1 MIRLIKGGEPL
12 LKREEAVMQ
21 NVEAA
26 VRSIIAD
33 VRARGDEA
41 LLEYGRRFD
50 CAELNA
56 LQVTVAEIEE
66 ACAKISPEVMSA
78 LNKAAENIRAFHS
91 MQKREGFRIQKGDVI
106 LGQRITPVDRAGI
119 YVPGGTA
126 CYPSTVLMD
135 AIPAS
140 IAGVSE
146 IIMATPAGKDGTILP
161 EVLAAAKLAGVT
173 KIFKMGGA
181 QAIAALAY
189 GTESVPRVDKIVG
202 PGNIYVA
209 TAKRMVFGQVGI
221 DMVAGPSEILIVAD
235 SSAKAKVVAADML
248 SQAEHDVMASSVLVT
263 TDMALAEAVQAELE
277 VQIPQLPR
285 RDICRRSID
294 ENSFIVV
301 VDSIEKAIEI
311 SNSIAPEHLE
321 LCVEDPFA
329 LLDLVKHA
337 GSIFMGNNAP
347 EALGD
352 YLAGPNHT
360 LPTSGTARFSSPL
373 SVDDFIKKSSF
384 TYYTYEAL
392 GEVKDAI
399 AALANKEGLQ
409 AHAKSAT
416 IRFEEVE

>member
-1 MIRLIKGGEPL
+1 
-12 LKREEAVMQ
+12 
-21 NVEAA
+21 
-26 VRSIIAD
+26 
-33 VRARGDEA
+33 
-41 LLEYGRRFD
+41 
-50 CAELNA
+50 
-56 LQVTVAEIEE
+56 
-66 ACAKISPEVMSA
+66 
-78 LNKAAENIRAFHS
+78 
-91 MQKREGFRIQKGDVI
+91 
-106 LGQRITPVDRAGI
+106 
-119 YVPGGTA
+119 
-126 CYPSTVLMD
+126 MD

-248 SQAEHDVMASSVLVT
+248 SQAEHDVMASSILVT

-285 RDICRRSID
+285 CDICRRSID

>member
-1 MIRLIKGGEPL
+1 MIRIIKGGEPL
-12 LKREEAVMQ
+12 PKREEAVMQ

-26 VRSIIAD
+26 VRNIIAD

-56 LQVTVAEIEE
+56 LQVTEAEIEE

-248 SQAEHDVMASSVLVT
+248 SQAEHDVMASSILVT